1 MKSTL
6 VLLAALVAT
15 ATTSFA
21 QVPPSTRPVAT
32 AQAGARHQASPEQQ
46 AERRAQ
52 YLAKEL
58 GLSPDQQAKLQ
69 PILLAQRQ
77 EMMSFRDK
85 AGAGAPG
92 RRQGMG
98 QQFKASQAK
107 YEEQIRA
114 VLTPE
119 QFAKFDQM
127 KDDRREQMREQR
139 QGGRGLRGNQ

>member
-1 MKSTL
+1 MKKTL
-6 VLLAALVAT
+6 VLLAALAAT

-21 QVPPSTRPVAT
+21 QAPASSGPAPA
-32 AQAGARHQASPEQQ
+32 AQANGRSQSSPEQQ

-58 GLSPDQQAKLQ
+58 NLSADQQARLQ

-85 AGAGAPG
+85 TGAGTRG
-92 RRQGMG
+92 SRQGMG
-98 QQFKASQAK
+98 QQLKASQAK

-119 QFAKFDQM
+119 QFAKFDEM
-127 KDDRREQMREQR
+127 KDDRREQFREQR
-139 QGGRGLRGNQ
+139 QGGRGRRANQ